1 MKRLLSLILC
11 VALIFSAVGSLADV
25 LNIDLSTATD
35 EELAQAAAQIKAE
48 QKARLKAHIV
58 FDPAELVVKKGASLK
73 VAASAADLDD
83 GVTAGKFTWST
94 ADAAIATCSN
104 GSVKGVAAGTTTVIC
119 STVLSD
125 GTELSGEIPVT
136 VVVPVQQITLAS
148 NKMDIMAGEVF
159 VPELTIKPEDATN
172 KAVTYASSDDG
183 VVRVDESGQLLA
195 VAIGKATVTVTAADG
210 SGKSA
215 KLNVN
220 VTRKV
225 GKFDDELTFQS
236 LEWGSDFETCYKKL
250 QEAGLVDPE
259 GNGWFSSTNYI
270 HFWPEN
276 DLFFAAS
283 SSKWTELPVIFRD
296 HNMGAGETYLSL
308 QKKIGGYE
316 PQTAELVFLN
326 GLNADG
332 TVNKE
337 ETHLI
342 GVYFYFDN
350 KHEPGAEIFTSLL
363 AKMEAQYGEFT
374 KYIHQALSQRSSYK
388 DIYDG
393 IKATMEG
400 AKKFGYRD
408 FRKVDPDLW
417 LYIYAIAT
425 LRGKNNTGIA
435 LMVDGSGYVTLFYG
449 KTDALEQI
457 ATIQAAL
464 EAIPSDKED
473 AGI

>member
-11 VALIFSAVGSLADV
+11 LALVFGAVGSLADV
-25 LNIDLSTATD
+25 LNIDLSAATD
-35 EELAQAAAQIKAE
+35 EELAEAAAQIKAE
-48 QKARLKAHIV
+48 QKSRLKAHIV
-58 FDPAELVVKKGASLK
+58 FEPTELTVKKGASQK

-94 ADAAIATCSN
+94 ADEAIAVCNN
-104 GSVKGVAAGTTTVIC
+104 GAVRGVAAGTTTVIC

-136 VVVPVQQITLAS
+136 VIVPVTQISLTS
-148 NKMDIMAGEVF
+148 NKMDIMAGETF
-159 VPELTIKPEDATN
+159 LPEFTIKPEDATN
-172 KAVTYASSDDG
+172 KEVTYASSDEG
-183 VVRVDESGQLLA
+183 VVRVDENGQLLA

-225 GKFDDELTFQS
+225 GKFDDELTFQG
-236 LEWGSDFETCYKKL
+236 LEWGSDYKTCYQKL
-250 QEAGLVDPE
+250 KDAGLVDPE
-259 GNGWFSSTNYI
+259 SDAWLSNSPYV

-276 DLFFAAS
+276 DLYFAAG

-296 HNMGAGETYLSL
+296 RGMGAGETYLTL

-316 PQTAELVFLN
+316 PQTAEMVFLN
-326 GLNADG
+326 GVNADG
-332 TVNKE
+332 TVNTD

-350 KHEPGAEIFTSLL
+350 KHEPGAEIFTTLL

-374 KYIHQALSQRSSYK
+374 KYIATDLTRYSSYK
-388 DIYDG
+388 EVYDG

-400 AKKFGYRD
+400 AKKFGYRE
-408 FRKVDPDLW
+408 FRKVDPNLW
-417 LYIYAIAT
+417 LSDYAIAV
-425 LRGKNNTGIA
+425 LRGKNDTGIA
-435 LMVDGSGYVTLFYG
+435 LMVDGYGSVILFYG
-449 KTDALEQI
+449 KTDALDQI
-457 ATIQAAL
+457 AVVQAAL
-464 EAIPSDKED
+464 EAIPADKED